1 MIETIGLGRN
11 YDGKVAVEDLN
22 LKVNDGEVFGLLG
35 PNGAGKTTTIRM
47 LCCLIGQTS
56 GTAYVNG
63 FEINKEPDASS
74 IRSVVGLLP
83 ESPGLYESLSATR
96 NLDFYAQLYGVPKDK
111 REKRIE
117 ELLRMLELWDR
128 REEPIATYS
137 KGMKQKIAIAR
148 AFVHNPQIVFLD
160 EPTAGLD
167 PAASVTVREFLLQ
180 LSGEGRT
187 IFINSHHLDEVER
200 LCDRT
205 AIMNRTVL
213 AAGSPKELTSRFW
226 GRTTVIELSDSPERF
241 VDAVRGIEGA
251 SKARVEGGKIM
262 IDLDDP
268 EKRNP
273 AIVDALTRAGAK
285 VEYVSELKRSLE
297 DVYLKLVGGGQ
308 R

>member
-1 MIETIGLGRN
+1 MIETVGLGRLFE
-11 YDGKVAVEDLN
+11 GKTAVEDLN

-47 LCCLIGQTS
+47 LCCLIGQSS

-63 FEINKEPDASS
+63 FEINKEPDSTQ
-74 IRSVVGLLP
+74 IRSIVGLLP
-83 ESPGLYESLSATR
+83 ESPGLYESLSASK

-117 ELLRMLELWDR
+117 ELLKMLEIWDR
-128 REEPIATYS
+128 REDPIATYS

-148 AFVHNPQIVFLD
+148 AFVHGPQIVFLD

-167 PAASVTVREFLLQ
+167 PQASITVREFLIK

-200 LCDRT
+200 LCDRI
-205 AIMNRTVL
+205 AVMNRTAL
-213 AAGSPKELTSRFW
+213 AVGSPKELAARYW
-226 GRTTVIELSDSPERF
+226 GRTTVIELAG
-241 VDAVRGIEGA
+241 DASRYVEVLKRLTYTSNVRTDD
-251 SKARVEGGKIM
+251 GKILV
-262 IDLDDP
+262 DLDDP
-268 EKRNP
+268 ELRNP
-273 AIVDALTRAGAK
+273 GIVEALTKAGAK
-285 VEYVSELKRSLE
+285 IEFISELKRSLE
-297 DVYLKLVGGGQ
+297 DVYMKLIGGGN